1 VGGTRAA
8 ASGEH
13 QGPHRGYGQDGHQE
27 GRAGQQKTQARIEQE
42 DEHSRKGVAIGW
54 FVRYRNAD
62 GQLYS
67 LVLAAYLFLTIVP
80 ATLAMATYA
89 ARSPTE
95 MANRLIARLGSPAT
109 PRPSSGGCSRAPA
122 AHQLAA
128 TLIAVASVILFGL
141 GIPRTLQLV
150 YGKAWAFPLAVS
162 SSPTGSDI
170 SPGCSSSSPGSSS
183 T

>member
-27 GRAGQQKTQARIEQE
+27 GRAGQQKAQARIEQE

-95 MANRLIARLGSPAT
+95 MANRLIARLGLTGDTAT
-109 PRPSSGGCSRAPA
+109 LVRGCSRAPA
-122 AHQLAA
+122 A
-128 TLIAVASVILFGL
+128 I
-141 GIPRTLQLV
+141 
-150 YGKAWAFPLAVS
+150 
-162 SSPTGSDI
+162 SSPRR
-170 SPGCSSSSPGSSS
+170 
-183 T
+183 